1 MKKQFFKKLRNSN
14 FKENIMKHI
23 YFSRKIFSCTILV
36 LTALLFVISFTSCDE
51 PKISGGSIYGRWK
64 SQYNDS
70 YIISENKIMYNDGGY
85 GIGWTGKLIEI
96 SNDYIYFQYDEN
108 DENYTVAPKGYCAVA
123 YKNLTEKGCQMGTAY
138 KANGKESCTTLGDA
152 KTEFTIKNG
161 YFEYFGEYAK
171 K

>member
-1 MKKQFFKKLRNSN
+1 
-14 FKENIMKHI
+14 MKHI

-51 PKISGGSIYGRWK
+51 PKISGGSIYGTWK
-64 SQYNDS
+64 SQWNDS
-70 YIISENKIMYNDGGY
+70 YIIRENEIIYDDGD
-85 GIGWTGKLIEI
+85 GIVWTGKLIEI
-96 SNDYIYFQYDEN
+96 SNDYIYFQY

-123 YKNLTEKGCQMGTAY
+123 YKNLTEKGCQMSTAY
-138 KANGKESCTTLGDA
+138 KADGKESCTTLDDA

-161 YFEYFGEYAK
+161 YFENFGEYAK